1 MAPVTEN
8 MYYLTSMHHAIPDG
22 RRPIYRTFEHND
34 MLGMLCAGAVYKAG
48 GIDDTTNRR
57 YPFYCLV
64 LVLKGHG
71 RYTDDTGECVEIGPG
86 DAIQRLPDRTHSL
99 SIHPD
104 SDWHEIFCGIG
115 RARPVSPVERRQV
128 LATRYWNA
136 AASRDGFAELESLIR
151 RLVPFAPESP
161 VLHPSAQ
168 TVLIDRLFDF
178 YDDLS
183 AAADS
188 ELRFLQADALAWFD
202 TVYRYDDIKADHD
215 PLRQACSLLS
225 HDPTDRREVE
235 EILATVPLSY
245 SRLRQL
251 FRERIGLSPGQYRL
265 KRRMEEACAILSS
278 NHYSIKEIAFRF
290 GYSDPGSFSRQFK
303 DVVGCSPSEFAPRLP
318 PAATAGTGPGGDR
331 P

>member
-1 MAPVTEN
+1 MR
-8 MYYLTSMHHAIPDG
+8 HAIPDG
-22 RRPIYRTFEHND
+22 RRPIYRTFEHD
-34 MLGMLCAGAVYKAG
+34 DLLGMLCAGVVSKSG
-48 GIDDTTNRR
+48 VVDDTANRR

-64 LVLKGHG
+64 LVLKGQG
-71 RYTDDTGECVEIGPG
+71 RYTDDTGEGIDVGPG
-86 DAIQRLPDRTHSL
+86 DAIQRLPDRAHSL
-99 SIHPD
+99 TIDPD
-104 SDWHEIFCGIG
+104 SDWLEIFCGIG
-115 RARPVSPVERRQV
+115 RARPVSPVERRQL

-136 AASRDGFAELESLIR
+136 VASRDGFEELESLIR

-168 TVLIDRLFDF
+168 TALIDRLFEF
-178 YDDLS
+178 YDELS

-202 TVYRYDDIKADHD
+202 TVYRYDQIGSDRD
-215 PLRQACSLLS
+215 PLRQACYLLA
-225 HDPTDRREVE
+225 HDPTDRRDVE
-235 EILATVPLSY
+235 EVLAPVPLSY

-278 NHYSIKEIAFRF
+278 KSYSVKEIAFRF

-303 DVVGCSPSEFAPRLP
+303 EAIGCSPSEFAPR
-318 PAATAGTGPGGDR
+318 
-331 P
+331 

>member
-8 MYYLTSMHHAIPDG
+8 MYYLTSMARAFPDG

-34 MLGMLCAGAVYKAG
+34 LLGMLCAGAVSKAG
-48 GIDDTTNRR
+48 VVDDTTSRC

-64 LVLKGHG
+64 LVLKGRG
-71 RYTDDTGECVEIGPG
+71 RYTDDTGESIDVGPG

-99 SIHPD
+99 AIRPD

-115 RARPVSPVERRQV
+115 RARPVSPIERHQ
-128 LATRYWNA
+128 LLSTRYWNA
-136 AASRDGFAELESLIR
+136 VASRDGFEELETLIR

-161 VLHPSAQ
+161 VLHPSTQ
-168 TVLIDRLFDF
+168 TVLIDRLFEF
-178 YDDLS
+178 YDNLS
-183 AAADS
+183 AAADP

-202 TVYRYDDIKADHD
+202 TIYRYDEIGADRD
-215 PLRQACSLLS
+215 PLRQACYLLS

-235 EILATVPLSY
+235 EVLATIPLSY

-251 FRERIGLSPGQYRL
+251 FRERIGMSPGQYRL

-278 NHYSIKEIAFRF
+278 NCLSVKEIAFRF
-290 GYSDPGSFSRQFK
+290 GYADPGAFSRRFK
-303 DVVGCSPSEFAPRLP
+303 EVVGCTPSEFAPH
-318 PAATAGTGPGGDR
+318 
-331 P
+331 